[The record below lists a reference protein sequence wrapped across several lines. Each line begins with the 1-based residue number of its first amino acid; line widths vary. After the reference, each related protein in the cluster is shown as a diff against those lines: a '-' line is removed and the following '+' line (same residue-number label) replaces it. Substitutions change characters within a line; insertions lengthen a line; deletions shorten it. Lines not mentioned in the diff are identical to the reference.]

1 MYLEIEGDVGDK
13 VHDNEA
19 GCVHSQ
25 LVGHVP
31 VVDIHPTPVL
41 HLGGKTTRQCKSQNI
56 RALKSTLMKSAH
68 TEVSRRPAHDTLTEV
83 MLNCGEMINNRR
95 YFVSNLLHNWGACQ
109 LRIPT

>member
-13 VHDNEA
+13 VLDNEA

-41 HLGGKTTRQCKSQNI
+41 HLRGGGTMSQCN
-56 RALKSTLMKSAH
+56 
-68 TEVSRRPAHDTLTEV
+68 
-83 MLNCGEMINNRR
+83 
-95 YFVSNLLHNWGACQ
+95 
-109 LRIPT
+109 